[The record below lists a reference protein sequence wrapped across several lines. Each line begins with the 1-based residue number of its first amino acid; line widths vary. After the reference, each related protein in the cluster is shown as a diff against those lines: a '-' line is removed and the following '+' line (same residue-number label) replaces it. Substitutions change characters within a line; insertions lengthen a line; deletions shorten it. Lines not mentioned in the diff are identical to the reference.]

1 VASQPEIPDLDPQE
15 SGPRTGLSLLQ
26 IMWQRKSLVILGIML
41 GLVLGLL
48 YYAQRPPVY
57 QSMAQILVVKK
68 TGTDDTTFGGRS
80 DNRAAFMEDYMSTQS
95 ILIKSPEIINR
106 AVKLPQ
112 MQDLKTF
119 PTETGYELVYAIRE
133 GMIVDRNVKDGATG
147 APTNILSVG
156 FKGGVADECPRIV
169 EGVIFSYQNFLNE
182 TYKNVSEKTSS

>member
-1 VASQPEIPDLDPQE
+1 
-15 SGPRTGLSLLQ
+15 SLLQ

-57 QSMAQILVVKK
+57 QPMAQLLVVKK
-68 TGTDDTTFGGRS
+68 TGTTDTPFGGRS

-106 AVKLPQ
+106 AVKLRQ

-119 PTETGYELVYAIRE
+119 PTETGDELVYAIRE
-133 GMIVDRNVKDGATG
+133 GMIVDRNIKDGATG

-156 FKGGVADECPRIV
+156 FR
-169 EGVIFSYQNFLNE
+169 
-182 TYKNVSEKTSS
+182 